1 MKLISCYIAHFGK
14 IHDFSY
20 DFNQGF
26 NLIYKENGWG
36 KTTFSVFIKAM
47 FYGLEYSPKT
57 KKKLLDRNHYLPW
70 DGSQAGG
77 NIVFSVKNKTY
88 RIERS
93 FGKTDKE
100 DTFALF
106 DQVTGLASTDYSEA
120 IGEEL
125 FKVDRDSFEKSVYV
139 PQLSLETAMT
149 DSLNAKMGNLTSAKD
164 DISNFDSALKAVY
177 EAKSAYTRSSKVNPG
192 KLFAIRQELSKC
204 REDIEKLPVI
214 EEGCQAQSQL
224 LQEKHQRL
232 ENLTKEKNDLVEQIQ
247 LQSTREQELGA
258 YRTYKANLTAEE
270 EKCEKL
276 QGFFAAGMLDDDE
289 LPMLEQID
297 RDLAVHEKSLA
308 ALEEA
313 AGTNV
318 TGFFKPFEEKV
329 PTETQFIEWNNMATN
344 LSELK
349 AKAEHAK
356 LSEESAKLL
365 SELRFFFDK
374 LLPTDEQLSYMER
387 ATTQVTATTA
397 LVEKA
402 KENLA
407 LFKAE
412 QDAREKYKKSGSRVG
427 VKVATQLGII
437 IAVILAVFGIV
448 FSGYMEDALGRYVEI
463 VALVLLVVDI
473 VFVTIVRKKYKKNAA
488 DEQSNYES
496 QLLELQTQL
505 ADYEKQLADIKAEC
519 DEFFSNFLL
528 TRADTMQENVYEIR
542 RKKDQYN
549 HLVEE
554 EESRRLLNEETL
566 DDLADIQL
574 KLYTQIQPYASAYGI
589 NLYEMGGEFTF
600 LAQLKKDADK
610 FTRHQNSLKE
620 MEDHKKAIG
629 ELSEAISK
637 VLDRYPVDKSLSRTE
652 QIHEISLKVSEYT
665 SLMGRIAELK
675 QSILD
680 FESKHQLGQEMV
692 SVDDLQS
699 KQAAYDEQI
708 VELNKQIIQDEENM
722 NHNLE
727 EIDRLGDVAEQIE
740 RLQIQEKEYREKAQT
755 LDLTADFLQKAK
767 ESFLSRYM
775 NPLQKGLHKYLG
787 MIEASGDT
795 KSGYKV
801 EDFRL
806 DMDLNIKLSSGGI
819 SRGAEYLSQG
829 YQDIVAMCSR
839 LALVDVL
846 YSDEKPILILDDP
859 FTNLDQGKID
869 QAMAIVKEN
878 AKERQTIY
886 FTCHESRS

>member
-20 DFNQGF
+20 QFNQGF

-57 KKKLLDRNHYLPW
+57 RKKLLDRAHYLPW

-77 NIVFSVKNKTY
+77 NIVFSVKNNTY

-106 DQVTGLASTDYSEA
+106 DEATGLASTDYSED

-164 DISNFDSALKAVY
+164 DISNFDSALKAVN

-192 KLFAIRQELSKC
+192 KLFALGQELSKY
-204 REDIEKLPVI
+204 REELEKLPVI
-214 EEGCQAQSQL
+214 EEGCQAQSLL
-224 LQEKHQRL
+224 LQEKQERL
-232 ENLTKEKNDLVEQIQ
+232 LQLTQQKNDLLEQIQ
-247 LQSTREQELGA
+247 LQSTKEQELGA
-258 YRTYKANLTAEE
+258 YRTYKANLATEE

-276 QGFFAAGMLDDDE
+276 QDFFAAGLLDAEE

-308 ALEEA
+308 SLKEA
-313 AGTNV
+313 EDSDTAG
-318 TGFFKPFEEKV
+318 FYKPFEDQV

-349 AKAEHAK
+349 AKAEHAR

-365 SELRFFFDK
+365 SQLKFFFDK
-374 LLPTDEQLSYMER
+374 LLPTDEQLSHIER
-387 ATTQVTATTA
+387 ATTQVTALTA
-397 LVEKA
+397 LVDKA
-402 KENLA
+402 KENLTV
-407 LFKAE
+407 FKADY
-412 QDAREKYKKSGSRVG
+412 DAQEKYKSSGSKAGINIV
-427 VKVATQLGII
+427 TQIGII
-437 IAVILAVFGIV
+437 LGVILALFGIV
-448 FSGYMEDALGRYVEI
+448 FSGYMQDSLGRYVEI
-463 VALVLLVVDI
+463 AAIVLFALDI
-473 VFVTIVRKKYKKNAA
+473 VFVIFVRKKYKKTQAE
-488 DEQSNYES
+488 DKSNYEN
-496 QLLELQTQL
+496 QL
-505 ADYEKQLADIKAEC
+505 ADYENQLADYESQLADIQAEC
-519 DEFFSNFLL
+519 HEFFSNFLL

-554 EESRRLLNEETL
+554 EESRRLLNEGAL

-610 FTRHQNSLKE
+610 FLRHQKRLKD
-620 MEDHKKAIG
+620 MEDHKKAIE
-629 ELSEAISK
+629 ELSEAICK
-637 VLDRYPVDKSLSRTE
+637 VLDRYPVDKYCSRTE

-665 SLMGRIAELK
+665 SLMSRIAELR
-675 QSILD
+675 QGIAN
-680 FESKHQLGQEMV
+680 FESRHQLGQELV

-699 KQAAYDEQI
+699 RQAALDEQI
-708 VELNKQIIQDEENM
+708 VELNKQIIQDEETM

-727 EIDRLGDVAEQIE
+727 EIERLGDVAEQIE
-740 RLQIQEKEYREKAQT
+740 RLQLKEREYKDKAEV
-755 LDLTADFLQKAK
+755 LDLTADFLQRAK

-787 MIEASGDT
+787 LIEATGDT
-795 KSGYKV
+795 RSGYKV

-806 DMDLNIKLSSGGI
+806 DMDLNIMLSSGGI
-819 SRGAEYLSQG
+819 SRGAQYLSQG

-859 FTNLDQGKID
+859 FTNLDQDKIN
-869 QAMAIVKEN
+869 QAMAIIKEN

-886 FTCHESRS
+886 FTCHESRA